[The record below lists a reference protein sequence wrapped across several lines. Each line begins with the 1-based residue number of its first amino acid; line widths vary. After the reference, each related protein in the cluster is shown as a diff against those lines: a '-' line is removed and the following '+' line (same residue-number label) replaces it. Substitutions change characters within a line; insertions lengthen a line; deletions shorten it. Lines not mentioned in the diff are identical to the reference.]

1 MGSGTRKTTTILL
14 ADDDENVRSTLREF
28 FAPRPDYK
36 VVGEACDGA
45 ATVEACRKLGP
56 DVVLLDIQ
64 MPVLDGIGAAR
75 LLLSEGLAR
84 CVIMLTAFSDRM
96 YIQDALDAGAFG
108 YLTKPFEPDKIL
120 PTLELCI
127 HQSKENYLLKKE
139 YRNLNRRLNERT
151 GVDRAKLLLIESK
164 GMAED
169 EAYQYIRELSRR
181 KGISMAKISD
191 YLIAQM
197 EGAHE

>member
-1 MGSGTRKTTTILL
+1 MGPGARRTTTILL
-14 ADDDENVRSTLREF
+14 ADDDESVRGTLRDF
-28 FAPRPDYK
+28 FASCPDYK

-75 LLLSEGLAR
+75 LLLAEGLAR
-84 CVIMLTAFSDRM
+84 CVVMLTAFSDRM

-120 PTLELCI
+120 PTLEVCI
-127 HQSKENYLLKKE
+127 HQSKESYLLKKE
-139 YRNLNRRLNERT
+139 YRNLSRRLDERT
-151 GVDRAKLLLIESK
+151 SVDRAKLLLIESK

-181 KGISMAKISD
+181 KGMSMSRISD
-191 YLIAQM
+191 YLLAQM
-197 EGAHE
+197 EGAQ